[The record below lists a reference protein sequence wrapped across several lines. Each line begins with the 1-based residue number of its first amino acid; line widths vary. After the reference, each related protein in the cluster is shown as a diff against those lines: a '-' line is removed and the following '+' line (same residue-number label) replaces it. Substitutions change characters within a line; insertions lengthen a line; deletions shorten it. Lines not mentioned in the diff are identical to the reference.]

1 MEYDKF
7 AYIMEELKVLHKL
20 HCKLMSSFCEEMT
33 AEQGKLLHLIQNEKK
48 SQKELAKKLH
58 ITEATLSVRIKRLV
72 DSGLVEREVDR
83 NDKRV
88 YTIILSK
95 KGEKL
100 MNDIEES
107 ISHYQTLI
115 CQGITQEDYE
125 VVLRVIHTIQNNL
138 KEEIE

>member
-1 MEYDKF
+1 MEYNQLT
-7 AYIMEELKVLHKL
+7 YIIEELKEFRKI
-20 HCKLMSSFCEEMT
+20 HCKMMSKFCEEMT
-33 AEQGKLLHLIQNEKK
+33 PEQGRLLHIIQKEKK
-48 SQKELAKKLH
+48 SQKELAKILH

-72 DSGLVEREVDR
+72 DSGLVEREIDR

-88 YTIILSK
+88 YTIVLSK

-107 ISHYQTLI
+107 ISYYQRLI
-115 CQGITQEDYE
+115 CRGITQEDYE
-125 VVLRVIHTIQNNL
+125 AVLRVIHTIQNNL